1 MNKDYLK
8 GDAGWSCLTGQK
20 AFEELLKIYIFLMSC
35 PGCSDVFVINPVR
48 NVNYRF
54 CYICN
59 GETMDLSCKAEGLSL
74 DQFNYVYELSK
85 KFKPTT
91 RVKTLEEKTT
101 DATEL
106 RLQVNKTLVSTMEK
120 YQNFVAMK
128 KKYQDQ
134 ISMMKKDQNN
144 NTMEDIQYQVV
155 MTKTTQ
161 NKDLTIKDIQN
172 FIEHCQG
179 GTMEDIRNQ
188 DDTMEEVQNTVEQ
201 TIEEIQN
208 FVEQNQNDVMEH

>member
-8 GDAGWSCLTGQK
+8 GDAGWSCFTGQK
-20 AFEELLKIYIFLMSC
+20 AFEELLKIYNFLMSC

-48 NVNYRF
+48 NVDFRF
-54 CYICN
+54 CYISN

-74 DQFNYVYELSK
+74 DQFNFVYELSK

-91 RVKTLEEKTT
+91 RVKTLEGKTS

-120 YQNFVAMK
+120 YAKMK
-128 KKYQDQ
+128 KYLDQ

-144 NTMEDIQYQVV
+144 NTMKDLQYQVV

-161 NKDLTIKDIQN
+161 NQDLTIEKNPFGRLEETEYIMEHYEDGTFKISKIQN
-172 FIEHCQG
+172 KA
-179 GTMEDIRNQ
+179 
-188 DDTMEEVQNTVEQ
+188 
-201 TIEEIQN
+201 
-208 FVEQNQNDVMEH
+208 